1 MRIKIN
7 HLITL
12 SKRAKKYFRNGKKN
26 KWNNKYSA
34 NCSEFNGIFYID
46 NNTYLTKSYWFF
58 EIKGEIKDDRLV
70 LAEKQSTNNLFI
82 RFWKDNLDEV
92 ELNEENMIQKDGYL
106 TIKFEK
112 SYFDAELLFKDVLSM
127 FKNPKFYIN
136 KDEKMQNLQIVEDKI
151 RCIVC
156 PLREL
161 TK

>member
-1 MRIKIN
+1 MNIN
-7 HLITL
+7 RLITL
-12 SKRAKKYFRNGKKN
+12 SKRAKKYFKDSDPYHSK
-26 KWNNKYSA
+26 
-34 NCSEFNGIFYID
+34 FNGIFYID
-46 NNTYLTKSYWFF
+46 NNTYLTKSSWFF

-70 LAEKQSTNNLFI
+70 LAEKQSINNLFAQ
-82 RFWKDNLDEV
+82 FWKDNLDEV
-92 ELNEENMIQKDGYL
+92 ELNEENIIEKDGYL
-106 TIKFEK
+106 TIKFGK
-112 SYFDAELLFKDVLSM
+112 SYFDLELLFKDVLPM

>member
-1 MRIKIN
+1 MKIKIN

-12 SKRAKKYFRNGKKN
+12 SKRAEKHFRNRKKN
-26 KWNNKYSA
+26 KWNNKYPSS
-34 NCSEFNGIFYID
+34 CSEFNGIFYVD
-46 NNTYLTKSYWFF
+46 DNTYLTKSYWFF
-58 EIKGEIKDDRLV
+58 EIKGEIKDDRLI
-70 LAEKQSTNNLFI
+70 LAEKQLTNNLFVQ
-82 RFWKDNLDEV
+82 FWKDNLDEV
-92 ELNEENMIQKDGYL
+92 ELSEENIIEKDRYL
-106 TIKFEK
+106 TIKFGK
-112 SYFDAELLFKDVLSM
+112 SYFDSELLFKDVLPM